1 MPVPH
6 KVVEEYIFDVPGLGT
21 VKGRI
26 VEPMIPFTS
35 PLFWQTSHSGNTHV
49 MNSGGDIDIVR
60 ELLFQYV
67 DTLDSSS
74 KPNSYY

>member
-1 MPVPH
+1 MPAPY
-6 KVVEEYIFDVPGLGT
+6 KVVEEYIFNVPDLGT

-26 VEPMIPFTS
+26 VDPMIPFTS
-35 PLFWQTSHSGNTHV
+35 PLFWQTSHSGNTNV
-49 MNSGGDIDIVR
+49 MNSGSTLDIVR

-74 KPNSYY
+74 KPNSDY